1 PAAGD
6 LLNLLAFLAP
16 DAIPRSLLEE
26 GAKLLPE
33 PLSTCVR
40 NSGRLDDCIALL
52 NRYSLIGATD
62 NLFSIHRLVQA
73 VVQDRLSPEDQRIWA
88 ESALKMVND
97 AFSFSQLDE
106 GTWEKCSKLSS
117 HALSASEH
125 SERLE
130 VSQQET
136 AVLLNSLGNYLHNR
150 MELASARAVLERA
163 LAIDEKALGPEHTS
177 VASIANNLGSVLKDQ
192 GDLEGARKCFERAL
206 AIDEKT
212 LGPDHTRVAIRVNN
226 LGSVLQDQG
235 DLEGARR
242 CAGRALAIFE
252 SRLGKDHPNSILAR
266 SNLRMLE
273 K

>member
-1 PAAGD
+1 MDGESVDFLLKRTGKKDREGAADLAAELGDLPLALEQAGAYIKESGISFADYLVRLKENRRELLSKGKPLSYPDSVATTWEISFKAVQEAIPAAGD
-6 LLNLLAFLAP
+6 LLNFLAFLAP
-16 DAIPRSLLEE
+16 DAIPRSLLD
-26 GAKLLPE
+26 GAEHLPE

-125 SERLE
+125 S
-130 VSQQET
+130 
-136 AVLLNSLGNYLHNR
+136 
-150 MELASARAVLERA
+150 
-163 LAIDEKALGPEHTS
+163 
-177 VASIANNLGSVLKDQ
+177 
-192 GDLEGARKCFERAL
+192 
-206 AIDEKT
+206 
-212 LGPDHTRVAIRVNN
+212 
-226 LGSVLQDQG
+226 
-235 DLEGARR
+235 
-242 CAGRALAIFE
+242 
-252 SRLGKDHPNSILAR
+252 
-266 SNLRMLE
+266 
-273 K
+273 